1 MAIRGL
7 LRVGE
12 VCLRV
17 FDLDEARRHYGE
29 RIGLIETH
37 KGDRDKLYYKASD
50 EHDIYSLVLMQSD
63 TPGIEYF
70 AFKTYA
76 DSDLERFEK
85 ALTEYGLTVEHI
97 PAGTYPRSGRR
108 IQFRLPS
115 GHLMQIYAQK
125 DQIGNG
131 MPTHN
136 PGTIPD
142 EGYIRGMRVIRL
154 DHILLGSSEI
164 MRNREIFT
172 SIFEMSISEE
182 LISHEDETRIAIF
195 LTGSNK
201 PHDIAFV
208 LQPDGNRFHH
218 ISFLLESVN
227 DLFHAGDLI
236 GKYNIPVDVSPNRHG
251 VTRGATIYF
260 FDPSGNRNEVFT
272 GGYVHYPDTPQL
284 TWDTSQIGRATF
296 SHDNMPRQ
304 SFLDVLT

>member
-17 FDLDEARRHYGE
+17 FDIDEARQHYGD
-29 RIGLIETH
+29 RIGLIETYQ
-37 KGDRDKLYYKASD
+37 GDPDKLYFKASD
-50 EHDIYSLVLMQSD
+50 EHDWYSMVLQKAD
-63 TPGIEYF
+63 TPGVEYF
-70 AFKTYA
+70 AFKTFTDA
-76 DSDLERFEK
+76 DLDHFDR
-85 ALTEYGLTVEHI
+85 ALTAYGLSVEHI
-97 PAGTYPRSGRR
+97 AAGVYPKSGRR

-115 GHLMQIYAQK
+115 GHIMQIYAEK
-125 DQIGNG
+125 EQIGNG
-131 MPTHN
+131 MPTRN

-142 EGYIRGMRVIRL
+142 EGYIKGMRVIRL
-154 DHILLGSSEI
+154 DHVLLGSSEI
-164 MRNREIFT
+164 MKNRDIFT
-172 SIFEMSISEE
+172 TIFEMSISEE

-208 LQPDGNRFHH
+208 LQPNESRFHH
-218 ISFLLESVN
+218 VSFLLESVN

-236 GKYNIPVDVSPNRHG
+236 GKYEIPVDVTPNRHG

-272 GGYVHYPDTPQL
+272 GGYVHYPDTPTL
-284 TWDTSQIGRATF
+284 IWDTTQAGRAQF
-296 SHDNMPRQ
+296 SHDNTPRE
-304 SFLDVLT
+304 SFFSVLT